1 MNPIIVF
8 VQKHPFVIVS
18 AVSGATVWL
27 FNNVITVMVS
37 SLPAPTKDSG
47 PKYIYWFKVANTV
60 VGNLQRAHGSR
71 IEDSPNFKDAVQK
84 YLAQNGIEAPGQK
97 P

>member
-1 MNPIIVF
+1 MNPIVQF
-8 VQKHPFVIVS
+8 VQHHPYIIVS
-18 AVSGATVWL
+18 GVSGATVWL

-37 SLPAPTKDSG
+37 SLPAPTKDSS
-47 PKYIYWFKVANTV
+47 PQYIYWFKVANTV

-84 YLAQNGIEAPGQK
+84 YLAQNGIQAPGPK
-97 P
+97 

>member
-1 MNPIIVF
+1 MNPLVQF
-8 VQKHPFVIVS
+8 VQHHPYIVVS

-27 FNNVITVMVS
+27 FNNVITVMIS
-37 SLPAPTKDSG
+37 SLPAPTKDSTA
-47 PKYIYWFKVANTV
+47 KYVYWFKVANTI

-84 YLAQNGIEAPGQK
+84 YLQQNGIQDPK